1 MKTISRQE
9 QLLFFYLIISGYCIC
24 LINSFGQHHHHGQTT
39 TAIIHHPNGRN
50 SRRQANGRRRRRG
63 LNNNN
68 VRNNN
73 IDSNNILLALSTP
86 QDQEQKQQQYRG
98 GPRKSYSNNNN
109 NNTNNS
115 NSDNHR
121 YKRPKYKTKKESTS
135 NEFGLFNKK
144 IMQQETA
151 QDLLNV
157 VASRKGA
164 LSSIGGGGKL
174 STVNFS
180 TSIHRLARHMTQYTS
195 KNKPGNDRSHILSDP
210 RFALLICSTAEALL
224 DGAEETGRNGS
235 KKQFEARNLANVA
248 WAIAKINIAPPDTV
262 IPVDLDN
269 AKSLLRVKS
278 EHVRSIIFDIAK
290 QRATS
295 SSTSS
300 SSSSS
305 WIPALSELCGLLI
318 DTVSVK
324 ALELDPKRFQQQ
336 ELSNLMW
343 SLATAQR
350 PNERVFEFVVN
361 SIVASAEQRKRDVK
375 SNETNPLLSR
385 GNNSN
390 NKNGYDLLVPQEWS
404 IPLWVLAKSG
414 VDLGHEEEL
423 LPFVK
428 DMMDNEPGFLER
440 FKPQELSNSVWA
452 AATIISKR
460 PQVAEGEASDAAL
473 GILRHTSRE
482 LIRRDGDGYKTQEVT
497 NHAWAMA
504 TLGFGIT
511 TSEKG
516 TTAAAAAIARGCQ
529 LTHSYTYLHSDDP
542 EGDRLLMEEVMQIT
556 KRKIQQNI
564 RPFTSQELNNI
575 CWVMARLGIKKDEE
589 LLGLIGK
596 EISNPRKR
604 VNSQDLSTT
613 LWSMATME
621 YYDEKLYRG
630 IVSRL
635 PDIGSEH
642 FKPQELSNILWALA
656 TAGVIPDF
664 PTVFDE
670 KLLPTSIRPTI
681 KEAKTDPVTAIFAAG
696 AAELISRP
704 DEFKT
709 QEIKDV
715 LWAFAK
721 VGVRHPQLFRTVAE
735 YLVGEENEPVTGR
748 GLSDFNSQGLAN
760 LAYSYARQAQIGGE
774 TLDKYEKKC
783 RIAFTGGRLAHFTVI
798 FLDVGEGRLRKLF
811 VEIAK
816 ANLEVHG
823 KFLLFQF
830 LVLSQIDSIHSFKK
844 KIIPSQLLILFR
856 NR

>member
-1 MKTISRQE
+1 MTSTSRQE
-9 QLLFFYLIISGYCIC
+9 QLLFFYLFLSGYCIC
-24 LINSFGQHHHHGQTT
+24 LIDSFGQHHNHGQTS
-39 TAIIHHPNGRN
+39 TAIIRHSSGRN
-50 SRRQANGRRRRRG
+50 SRRQANRRRRG
-63 LNNNN
+63 LNNNY

-73 IDSNNILLALSTP
+73 NDSNNILLALSTP
-86 QDQEQKQQQYRG
+86 QDQEQQQQQQQYRG
-98 GPRKSYSNNNN
+98 GPRKSYSSNNNN
-109 NNTNNS
+109 SNNS
-115 NSDNHR
+115 NYHR
-121 YKRPKYKTKKESTS
+121 YKRPKYKTKAESTS
-135 NEFGLFNKK
+135 NEFGLFNKQ

-157 VASRKGA
+157 LASRKGA
-164 LSSIGGGGKL
+164 LSSVAGGGKL
-174 STVNFS
+174 STVNIS

-195 KNKPGNDRSHILSDP
+195 KNKPGNDRSQILSDP
-210 RFALLICSTAEALL
+210 KFALLICSTAEALL
-224 DGAEETGRNGS
+224 DGAEETGSIGRNSS
-235 KKQFEARNLANVA
+235 KRQFEARNLANVA

-269 AKSLLRVKS
+269 AESLLREKS
-278 EHVRSIIFDIAK
+278 EHVRSIILDIAK

-295 SSTSS
+295 SSASS

-375 SNETNPLLSR
+375 SNETNPLHSR
-385 GNNSN
+385 GSHNTN
-390 NKNGYDLLVPQEWS
+390 NKNGDGLLVPQEWS

-460 PQVAEGEASDAAL
+460 PQVAEGDASDAAL

-516 TTAAAAAIARGCQ
+516 TTSAAAIARGCK

-542 EGDRLLMEEVMQIT
+542 EGDRSLMEEVMQIT
-556 KRKIQQNI
+556 KRKIKQNI

-575 CWVMARLGIKKDEE
+575 CWVMARLGIRKDEE

-604 VNSQDLSTT
+604 VNSQDLSAT

-621 YYDEKLYRG
+621 YYDEDLYRG

-635 PDIGSEH
+635 PDIGSDH

-664 PTVFDE
+664 PSVFDE
-670 KLLPTSIRPTI
+670 KLLPSSIRPTI

-721 VGVRHPQLFRTVAE
+721 VGVRHPKLFRAVAE
-735 YLVGEENEPVTGR
+735 YLVGEENEPVSGR

-798 FLDVGEGRLRKLF
+798 FLDVGEGLLRKLF

-823 KFLLFQF
+823 KFLFFQF
-830 LVLSQIDSIHSFKK
+830 LVLSLIDSIHFKK
-844 KIIPSQLLILFR
+844 VHPSQLLILSR